1 MEGRKQRSIK
11 NYLVDKEIQM
21 HVLAYGTLYMLLVVL
36 VTISIMIFPLVQQ
49 MDWPSNNDAS
59 YYAAQTFITMT
70 TKIFPAIAA
79 IYVMYLVHLT
89 ILTHHICG
97 PLVNFSH
104 TFKSLGKGDLQ
115 RRVYLRHGDYL
126 RKEME
131 QINSMIDELAGII
144 GTLSSEHNSLSE
156 QLEKIILLRQ
166 EDRTRDITPDL
177 EKLREAA
184 VSMEKTLSF
193 FQLGEK

>member
-1 MEGRKQRSIK
+1 
-11 NYLVDKEIQM
+11 
-21 HVLAYGTLYMLLVVL
+21 
-36 VTISIMIFPLVQQ
+36 
-49 MDWPSNNDAS
+49 
-59 YYAAQTFITMT
+59 
-70 TKIFPAIAA
+70 
-79 IYVMYLVHLT
+79 
-89 ILTHHICG
+89 
-97 PLVNFSH
+97 
-104 TFKSLGKGDLQ
+104 
-115 RRVYLRHGDYL
+115 
-126 RKEME
+126 ME